1 MPANRIYQRTLAPA
15 ACVRLTPCLSY
26 PRTTAIERPLSAA
39 DECTRED
46 GTPFRGPRS
55 SRRALLVGALFALA
69 APTSG
74 RAATSGTV
82 FTADELG
89 GSITAVRLP
98 AGIVRTARLPIAP
111 HNLDLSSDGRRL
123 LLVGLPPGG
132 THAAG
137 GGRLLVLD
145 AADITKPPHAEVA
158 IGPHP
163 AHVVPDADGIH
174 AYVTDSHEGV
184 VMVLD
189 LKAGRVVARIP
200 VGAEPHGLRLAPSEA
215 ELYVANMR
223 SNDVSVVD
231 VRNRREVARIPVGRV
246 PVQVAFTPD
255 GRQVFVSLNGE
266 NRVAIIDQAVRKLV
280 STVPVGRNPVQLQ
293 VTPDGRWLYVANQ
306 GGKAEPDDTV
316 SVIDVMTRQPA
327 ATIQSGRGAHGIA
340 MSRDG
345 ALVFV
350 SNIVD
355 GSIAVLD
362 VATQS
367 RRAVHRVGA
376 GPNGIAFLPS
386 A

>member
-1 MPANRIYQRTLAPA
+1 MPAHRIYQRPLAPA
-15 ACVRLTPCLSY
+15 AGVRLTSRLSY
-26 PRTTAIERPLSAA
+26 PRTTAIEPPLRANGESAG
-39 DECTRED
+39 EV
-46 GTPFRGPRS
+46 GTPFRRPRS
-55 SRRALLVGALFALA
+55 SRRALLGGALLALA
-69 APTSG
+69 APTPG

-89 GSITAVRLP
+89 GSITAVKLP
-98 AGIVRTARLPIAP
+98 AGIVRTLRLPIAP
-111 HNLDLSSDGRRL
+111 HNVDLSSDGRSL

-145 AADITKPPHAEVA
+145 SGDITKPPQAEIA

-184 VMVLD
+184 VIVVD

-231 VRNRREVARIPVGRV
+231 VRNRKEVARIQVGRV

-255 GRQVFVSLNGE
+255 GRQVFASLNGE
-266 NRVAIIDQAVRKLV
+266 NRVAIIDRTERKRV
-280 STVPVGRNPVQLQ
+280 GSAPVGRNPVQLQ

-306 GGKAEPDDTV
+306 GSKAEPDETV
-316 SVIDVMTRQPA
+316 SVIA
-327 ATIQSGRGAHGIA
+327 AR
-340 MSRDG
+340 
-345 ALVFV
+345 
-350 SNIVD
+350 
-355 GSIAVLD
+355 
-362 VATQS
+362 QS
-367 RRAVHRVGA
+367 R
-376 GPNGIAFLPS
+376 
-386 A
+386 